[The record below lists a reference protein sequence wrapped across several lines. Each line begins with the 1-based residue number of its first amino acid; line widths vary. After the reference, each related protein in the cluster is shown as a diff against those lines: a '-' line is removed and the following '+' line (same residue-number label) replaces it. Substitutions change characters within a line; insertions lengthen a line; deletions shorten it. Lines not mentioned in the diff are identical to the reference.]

1 MRVQIRCLRF
11 LAALLIFSCLVHRES
26 FAATAGAIDYVP
38 FDFPEI
44 AASAQQPLVLG
55 PAGETF
61 KFVQTGRESCGKYL
75 FAKLI
80 VPAHVGPPPHIHHLT
95 DEWFYA
101 PQGGFSIFMGQHSYS
116 DVTKIPGENAPKDTV
131 NLVPMRPKEL
141 FYGPRFCIHGFM
153 NTSNSPKELY
163 LVWTPDTP
171 DVSILNYFLT
181 AGTVV
186 KDVHIKEEPDTLSR
200 IRLVS
205 LAPKFGIN
213 QSADFWQ
220 YIKGVDE
227 SMPQDMSD
235 DHRKELMELINS
247 VKRGCK

>member
-1 MRVQIRCLRF
+1 MLQTE
-11 LAALLIFSCLVHRES
+11 A
-26 FAATAGAIDYVP
+26 FAAAAEANDYVP

-44 AASAQQPLVLG
+44 TASAQQPLVLG

-61 KFVQTGRESCGKYL
+61 KFIQTGHESCGKYL
-75 FAKLI
+75 FAKLV
-80 VPAHVGPPPHIHHLT
+80 VPAHVGPPPHVHHWT

-101 PQGGFSIFMGQHSYS
+101 PEGGFSMFMGKNSHP
-116 DVTKIPGENAPKDTV
+116 DITKIPGENAPKDSV
-131 NLVPMRPKEL
+131 YLFPMRPKEL
-141 FYGPRFCIHGFM
+141 FYGPRFYIHGFM

-163 LVWTPDTP
+163 LVWTPDTT

-186 KDVHIKEEPDTLSR
+186 KDINVNQEPDFLSR
-200 IRLVS
+200 IRLVT

-220 YIKGVDE
+220 YIKDVNE
-227 SMPQDMSD
+227 SKPQHMHD
-235 DHRKELMELINS
+235 DHRQDLMALIDS
-247 VKRGCK
+247 VKHGCKP